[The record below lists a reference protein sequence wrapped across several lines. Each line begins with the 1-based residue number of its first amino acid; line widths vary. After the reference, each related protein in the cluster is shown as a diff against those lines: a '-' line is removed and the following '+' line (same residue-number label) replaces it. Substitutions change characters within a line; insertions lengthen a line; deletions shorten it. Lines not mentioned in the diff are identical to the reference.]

1 MNKYNLARLPLGIMT
16 QISQDP
22 RNITSRSSRREQN
35 FINPTSPLLNTT
47 SISFQGQNNH
57 AAKFIFNGVLAYFK
71 GTMYASVRFR
81 Y

>member
-1 MNKYNLARLPLGIMT
+1 MT

-35 FINPTSPLLNTT
+35 FIVPTSPLLNKT

-57 AAKFIFNGVLAYFK
+57 VAKIIFIGVLAYFK
-71 GTMYASVRFR
+71 GSM
-81 Y
+81 

>member
-16 QISQDP
+16 QISQDT

-35 FINPTSPLLNTT
+35 IIVPTSSLLNTT

-57 AAKFIFNGVLAYFK
+57 AAKIFFIGALAYGK
-71 GTMYASVRFR
+71 MYVVVNN
-81 Y
+81 